1 MYWTLV
7 QGLMMYYFAY
17 GSNLCTKRLG
27 KRISSVQVVGTGVL
41 KKHKL
46 KFHKIG
52 KDNTAKADAFF
63 TDDSSDFVLGVLY
76 KFAQSDK
83 EILDAIEGLGNG
95 YDVKTVM
102 VETEYGFLEA
112 FTYYAIRKDSSL
124 KPYDWYVQHVLNG
137 AREQGFPNDYIEK
150 IQKIETISQ

>member
-1 MYWTLV
+1 MYRTLV

-52 KDNTAKADAFF
+52 KDNSAKADAFF

-76 KFAQSDK
+76 EFAQSDK
-83 EILDAIEGLGNG
+83 EILDVIEGLGNG
-95 YDVKTVM
+95 YDIKLVK
-102 VETEYGFLEA
+102 VETENAIVEA
-112 FTYYAIRKDSSL
+112 FTYFAIRIDETL
-124 KPYDWYVQHVLNG
+124 KPFDWYVQHLLNG
-137 AREQGFPNDYIEK
+137 AREHGFPQGYIEA
-150 IQKIETISQ
+150 IQEIESIS